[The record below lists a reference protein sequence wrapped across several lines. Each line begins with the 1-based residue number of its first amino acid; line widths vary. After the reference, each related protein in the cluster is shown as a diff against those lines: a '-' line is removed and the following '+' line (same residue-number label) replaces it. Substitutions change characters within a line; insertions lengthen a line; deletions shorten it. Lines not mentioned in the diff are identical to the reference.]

1 MNLAF
6 LYTLV
11 SVILM
16 SAVSLLGVFTLSL
29 NADRLKTM
37 VLYLVSFAVGALF
50 GDAFIHL
57 LPEAFEQLGFGI
69 KTSLGVMSGILG
81 FFLLE
86 KFLRWRHCHIVAP
99 EEGHIHPM
107 VTMNLVGDFIHNTI
121 DGMIVGVSYAVSIP
135 IGLTTTLAVLLH
147 EIPQEIGDFGIL
159 VHGGLTVRRALF
171 LNLLSSFGALLG
183 ALIAFFAG
191 THAGSMAAML
201 LPITAG
207 GFIYIAGSDLIPEL
221 HHQTELKASVIQ
233 FVMITLGIIVM
244 GLLTLLRG
252 G

>member
-1 MNLAF
+1 
-6 LYTLV
+6 
-11 SVILM
+11 
-16 SAVSLLGVFTLSL
+16 
-29 NADRLKTM
+29 
-37 VLYLVSFAVGALF
+37 
-50 GDAFIHL
+50 
-57 LPEAFEQLGFGI
+57 
-69 KTSLGVMSGILG
+69 
-81 FFLLE
+81 
-86 KFLRWRHCHIVAP
+86 
-99 EEGHIHPM
+99 
-107 VTMNLVGDFIHNTI
+107 VGDFIHNTI